1 MRPSLQL
8 PPNFGPLDDPE
19 AEDPLGRFRASSS
32 ERPAPDLLAFSDE
45 PKNMPTVIRCAPGVL
60 DDPEAE
66 DPFTFA
72 GLEEEF
78 TCEPCEVSPWNE
90 EPTHVPLN
98 MPAIRCAPVA
108 TTETR
113 MVNNGPFSFV
123 RNCHPRY
130 DKTPCRKSLPCHLN
144 SEGCFGGPSPD
155 HGSGTALDLRG
166 ESELPARMRGD
177 HWEHCEPCEGLKLED
192 GRSLLIRPLPE
203 RQQLQDLAG
212 TKNRRSRSSIGKV
225 GGLGPGP
232 GGGRPGGGE
241 GSKEGRSKLRAESLP
256 RLPGSRAERFIV
268 AASDSVYMQRHGI
281 TKERIQESLTK
292 MLPTPSLIEITGG
305 KSKRHHIL
313 SNRGSS
319 EPELQLEHCH
329 EVIDTL

>member
-19 AEDPLGRFRASSS
+19 AEDPFWRLRASSS
-32 ERPAPDLLAFSDE
+32 ERPAPDPFAFADE

-78 TCEPCEVSPWNE
+78 TCEACEASPWSE

-98 MPAIRCAPVA
+98 MPAIRCSPVA

-113 MVNNGPFSFV
+113 MVNHGPFSFV

-144 SEGCFGGPSPD
+144 SEGCLGGPSPD

-166 ESELPARMRGD
+166 ERELPARMG
-177 HWEHCEPCEGLKLED
+177 G
-192 GRSLLIRPLPE
+192 I
-203 RQQLQDLAG
+203 
-212 TKNRRSRSSIGKV
+212 IGSTV
-225 GGLGPGP
+225 SQV
-232 GGGRPGGGE
+232 R
-241 GSKEGRSKLRAESLP
+241 
-256 RLPGSRAERFIV
+256 V
-268 AASDSVYMQRHGI
+268 
-281 TKERIQESLTK
+281 
-292 MLPTPSLIEITGG
+292 
-305 KSKRHHIL
+305 
-313 SNRGSS
+313 
-319 EPELQLEHCH
+319 
-329 EVIDTL
+329 